1 MGNFELIGRGL
12 VVAGIALAVV
22 GGLVWVLGRF
32 AHLDRLP
39 GTLRIEGSGVTCVF
53 PILACIVL
61 SVLLT
66 IALNLGSH
74 WINH

>member
-1 MGNFELIGRGL
+1 LSNFELIGRGL
-12 VVAGIALAVV
+12 VVAGLTLAAV
-22 GGLVWVLGRF
+22 GGLLWVLGRY

-39 GTLRIEGSGVTCVF
+39 GTLRLEGSGFTCVF

-66 IALNLGSH
+66 LALNLISR
-74 WINH
+74 WMNH